1 MQFSNAKTQEPRP
14 SEGVIFV
21 SGIMFAAIKREN
33 PGAGAF
39 RGVFS
44 LVQIRWM

>member
-1 MQFSNAKTQEPRP
+1 MSAA
-14 SEGVIFV
+14 
-21 SGIMFAAIKREN
+21 GIMFAAIEREN

-44 LVQIRWM
+44 LVKSDGFESNTAWCGGE